1 MSSVRRLLESER
13 EIERRFVAGARA
25 NETAPK
31 GWRAALI
38 MFHIAQWRGR
48 LRNAFDDVH
57 AGRPYTPIPANID
70 ELNDVELP
78 TGAGLS
84 LDEAA
89 TRADGELAS
98 LIELAQALGERPL
111 KWDLATTST
120 EAVLRN
126 SYVHPRNHIA
136 AYLSENRDQPAAHLL
151 FEEAASELRDACA
164 PHLVPCV
171 RRRDCTEPR
180 QGRDEG
186 RTHRAVR
193 LRLLRTRDE
202 PPAGLG
208 FRSGTRR
215 CGCAGG
221 HSCCGAQPRSRSWR
235 GPI

>member
-31 GWRAALI
+31 GWPAALI

-84 LDEAA
+84 LDEAV
-89 TRADGELAS
+89 TRAEGELAS
-98 LIELAQALGERPL
+98 LIELAQALGERPF

-164 PHLVPCV
+164 PHLVLGAALCNLAGA
-171 RRRDCTEPR
+171 RME
-180 QGRDEG
+180 QGRLNDALDLFEEG
-186 RTHRAVR
+186 LSMRPDLRAMFASDPNLAALKNNPR
-193 LRLLRTRDE
+193 FQSII
-202 PPAGLG
+202 GLK
-208 FRSGTRR
+208 
-215 CGCAGG
+215 
-221 HSCCGAQPRSRSWR
+221 
-235 GPI
+235 